1 MPNTS
6 NVVNFPAEGSL
17 DVNGKTV
24 AVLPEGGLKNL
35 SEWSRDVAGAMAA
48 AQGLELTADHW
59 AVIEVMRNY
68 YQTYNVSPVRKLLK
82 RALRDAGH
90 EALAD
95 DAVLDGLFPGD
106 VRLQGARIA
115 GIPVPHL
122 DAELERR
129 TYANTRAKAHVP
141 AVDPDKAAG
150 HFVGSFEFEGK
161 TFEVTPTGN
170 LLDLS
175 RWNERVAE
183 HMARKEGIELTSDHW
198 EVLNFLRS
206 FYFEYGI
213 TPMVKILMKHM
224 AEEVGPERASRD
236 HLYSLFPKGPSRQ
249 GSRIAGLPEPQGCID
264 G

>member
-6 NVVNFPAEGSL
+6 NVVSFPAEAAL

-24 AVLPEGGLKNL
+24 AVLPEGGLKHL
-35 SEWSRDVAGAMAA
+35 SEWSRDVAGALAA
-48 AQGLELTADHW
+48 TQGLELSADHW

-82 RALRDAGH
+82 RALRDAGQ

-95 DAVLDGLFPGD
+95 DAVLDRLFPGD

-129 TYANTRAKAHVP
+129 TYANTKPKTQVP
-141 AVDPDKAAG
+141 AVDPDRAAG
-150 HFVGSFEFEGK
+150 HFIGSFEFEGK

-183 HMARKEGIELTSDHW
+183 HMARKEGIELTPDHW

-224 AEEVGPERASRD
+224 AEELGPERASRD